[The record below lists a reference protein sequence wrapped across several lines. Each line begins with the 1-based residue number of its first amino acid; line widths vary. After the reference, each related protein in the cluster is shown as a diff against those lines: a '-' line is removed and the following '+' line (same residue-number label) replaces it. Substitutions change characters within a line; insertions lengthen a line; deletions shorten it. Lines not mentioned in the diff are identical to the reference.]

1 MKPSAIPPPRPR
13 PDAAPMDGRSRRVDV
28 RVAVR
33 AVLRP
38 LANGADAG
46 PEIYGWVGNLSTGGA
61 WVRAVEPLPPET
73 FCEVRLVWKD
83 GAVFRAVFLKGWV
96 VYAGEA
102 GMGLQ
107 FESVGSELQAVL
119 HRLDHPH
126 VSPAV

>member
-83 GAVFRAVFLKGWV
+83 GGVFRAVFLKGWV
-96 VYAGEA
+96 VYGSAA

-107 FESVGSELQAVL
+107 FEAVSSELKEVL
-119 HRLDHPH
+119 HRLDHTR
-126 VSPAV
+126 VAPAA